1 MYFKIMHSYKMAV
14 IQNRVMGMGIPF
26 MVHGILVIEIGKLAK
41 DRHMFRHAKQ
51 ELFVEASCN
60 YL

>member
-1 MYFKIMHSYKMAV
+1 MAV